1 MNLRDIQ
8 NFYLNIFASR
18 KIFLVLIFSWFV
30 IIVFTYFILPPAAD
44 DMFYFWPALSF
55 FYENKIGMYEGEK
68 FVTTFFQFPTYS
80 LINGFF
86 LNFYDFFGIQITSYS
101 YKFFNKFLLILMF
114 VLSIYWIK
122 KTSNKNSFFLKIN
135 TFLILITF
143 TPFSLGVIGSVRP
156 EVLGIVFV
164 LISIILFN
172 EISKTEYKSSYRIIF
187 SSFFLGLAFTVHPQ
201 FFTITSILALVML
214 YELYLKP
221 KNFKLIFVFCFFFI
235 IPIIFLFIWYYLKY
249 PDSVDFLINRANYIG
264 SSPVEILRTN
274 FVNLTIQALLLSEA
288 PIFTKIYQSIFTLPY
303 LILLVIIF
311 PILFLYKK
319 KINFSFDQKIT
330 ISILFSILFNFSFIK
345 TYDFYHGVIAFFT
358 LLAFSSVLSFQRD
371 DFIKDDKKFNKFFI
385 TIFCLM
391 IFVINSFFVVIH
403 GSKYLFSQT
412 KYFYMPQTKNK
423 VLPYIEEDTKFI
435 LTSEK
440 LFGVFIEFFEKRYLT
455 NMPNNIY
462 MLFPFPDAG
471 PTKNQFLNA
480 KSFLNTKLSRFN
492 KFNVI
497 FGSKLS
503 TSLIDREKKYI
514 ILNLNGN
521 LKILIDYDQ
530 ILFEDK
536 ENIFFSS
543 KNIKID
549 K

>member
-1 MNLRDIQ
+1 
-8 NFYLNIFASR
+8 
-18 KIFLVLIFSWFV
+18 
-30 IIVFTYFILPPAAD
+30 
-44 DMFYFWPALSF
+44 
-55 FYENKIGMYEGEK
+55 
-68 FVTTFFQFPTYS
+68 
-80 LINGFF
+80 
-86 LNFYDFFGIQITSYS
+86 
-101 YKFFNKFLLILMF
+101 
-114 VLSIYWIK
+114 
-122 KTSNKNSFFLKIN
+122 
-135 TFLILITF
+135 
-143 TPFSLGVIGSVRP
+143 
-156 EVLGIVFV
+156 
-164 LISIILFN
+164 
-172 EISKTEYKSSYRIIF
+172 
-187 SSFFLGLAFTVHPQ
+187 
-201 FFTITSILALVML
+201 ML
-214 YELYLKP
+214 YEIYLKA
-221 KNFKLIFVFCFFFI
+221 KNFKLIFFFCFFFI
-235 IPIIFLFIWYYLKY
+235 IPITILFIWYFLKY
-249 PDSVDFLINRANYIG
+249 PDSVDFLINRADYIG
-264 SSPVEILRTN
+264 SSPIEILKTN
-274 FVNLTIQALLLSEA
+274 FVNLTIQAFLLSEA

-330 ISILFSILFNFSFIK
+330 ISILFSIFFNFSFIK

-371 DFIKDDKKFNKFFI
+371 DFIKDDKIFNKFFI
-385 TIFCLM
+385 TIFCLL
-391 IFVINSFFVVIH
+391 IFVINSFFIVIH
-403 GSKYLFSQT
+403 GSKFLFSQT
-412 KYFYMPQTKNK
+412 NYFYMPQTKNK
-423 VLPYIEEDTKFI
+423 VLPHIEEDTKII

-455 NMPNNIY
+455 NSSNNIY

-480 KSFLNTKLSRFN
+480 KSFLDTKLSRFN

-503 TSLIDREKKYI
+503 TSLIDREKKHI

-521 LKILIDYDQ
+521 LKIFIDYNK

-536 ENIFFSS
+536 ENIFFIS